1 MSESNITTISIPKVL
16 ADKIKKR
23 MEGTGF
29 NSVSSYVTYV
39 LRQVLS
45 NVDNNTTQNTKEKKD
60 KEQNEPFSEEN
71 EKKVKER
78 LRSLGYLD

>member
-1 MSESNITTISIPKVL
+1 MSENNITTISVPKIL

-29 NSVSSYVTYV
+29 NSVSSYVTYI

-45 NVDNNTTQNTKEKKD
+45 NVETKEKGED
-60 KEQNEPFSEEN
+60 KQAFSAED
-71 EKKVKER
+71 EKKVKDR
-78 LRSLGYLD
+78 LKSLGYLD

>member
-1 MSESNITTISIPKVL
+1 MSDLNITTISIPKVL
-16 ADKIKKR
+16 SEKLKEK

-29 NSVSSYVTYV
+29 NSVSSYVTYI

-45 NVDNNTTQNTKEKKD
+45 SSIVQPDEQKKEALT
-60 KEQNEPFSEEN
+60 EQEEQ
-71 EKKVKER
+71 KVKER

>member
-1 MSESNITTISIPKVL
+1 MENRITTISIPKEL
-16 ADKIKKR
+16 AEKVKARI
-23 MEGTGF
+23 EGTGF
-29 NSVSSYVTYV
+29 HSVSSYVTYI

-45 NVDNNTTQNTKEKKD
+45 GHAEAGAGKRDA
-60 KEQNEPFSEEN
+60 FSEED

>member
-1 MSESNITTISIPKVL
+1 MPKANMTTVSIPQPL

-23 MEGTGF
+23 CEGTGF

-45 NVDNNTTQNTKEKKD
+45 NVEKKEKAQ
-60 KEQNEPFSEEN
+60 KEHKE
-71 EKKVKER
+71 EKKAFSKKDEETVKER

>member
-1 MSESNITTISIPKVL
+1 MSESNITTISIPKPL
-16 ADKIKKR
+16 AEKIKKR
-23 MEGTGF
+23 CEGTGF

-45 NVDNNTTQNTKEKKD
+45 NMEQETEN
-60 KEQNEPFSEEN
+60 KEQKEAFSEED
-71 EKKVKER
+71 EKKVKQR

>member
-1 MSESNITTISIPKVL
+1 MTSPNITTISIPKVL
-16 ADKIKKR
+16 ADKLKKR
-23 MEGTGF
+23 IEGTGF

-45 NVDNNTTQNTKEKKD
+45 NVEGQEKK
-60 KEQNEPFSEEN
+60 EAFSEED
-71 EKKVKER
+71 ERKVKER

>member
-1 MSESNITTISIPKVL
+1 MTESNITTISIPKVL

-39 LRQVLS
+39 MRQVLS
-45 NVDNNTTQNTKEKKD
+45 KVES
-60 KEQNEPFSEEN
+60 NEPSNKPKQAFSEED

>member
-1 MSESNITTISIPKVL
+1 MSNITTISIPAPL
-16 ADKIKKR
+16 ADKIKER
-23 MEGTGF
+23 IEGTGF

-45 NVDNNTTQNTKEKKD
+45 NVEEKPKEA
-60 KEQNEPFSEEN
+60 FSEDD
-71 EKKVKER
+71 EKKVKAR

>member
-1 MSESNITTISIPKVL
+1 MPESNITTISIPKVL

-45 NVDNNTTQNTKEKKD
+45 NVESQEKSQEKEA
-60 KEQNEPFSEEN
+60 FSEEE
-71 EKKVKER
+71 EKKVKDR